1 MASRRP
7 APPPGGDWRRRMRV
21 RGRWPQHALARFGA
35 LIVGGMAALGF
46 AVLGMIGIVASE
58 EPSTLDGVPGVLAI
72 VVVCVLFVG
81 VPFGLLVGLPVQL
94 ATRAWLRS
102 PSPDELAAMRAA
114 QGQARPMLPPGLRAG
129 SWWAGAYEDCVRAV
143 TAYHAVVRTTPDGPA
158 LSWFLD
164 VGRRLDWQLD
174 EALRLAVLGE
184 SLDSGQAP
192 GSPTAVTI
200 AERLD
205 AARTAFDQTTEQA
218 ASIALDL
225 RSDTGFADVRAQLD
239 TLAAQ
244 APHLRTDT

>member
-1 MASRRP
+1 MAPRRP

-35 LIVGGMAALGF
+35 LIIGGFAALGF
-46 AVLGMIGIVASE
+46 GVLGMIGVAVSE
-58 EPSTLDGVPGVLAI
+58 EPSGLDGVPGMLAI
-72 VVVCVLFVG
+72 LVVTVLFVG
-81 VPFGLLVGLPVQL
+81 IPVGLLVGLPVQF

-102 PSPDELAAMRAA
+102 PSPDELAAMRLA
-114 QGQARPMLPPGLRAG
+114 QGEARPVLPPGLRAG

-158 LSWFLD
+158 RSWLVD

-184 SLDSGQAP
+184 SLDSGHAP
-192 GSPTAVTI
+192 GGPTAVTI

-205 AARTAFDQTTEQA
+205 EARTAFGQTTEQA

-225 RSDTGFADVRAQLD
+225 RSDTGFAEVRAQLD

-244 APHLRTDT
+244 APHLRTEN

>member
-1 MASRRP
+1 MASKRP

-21 RGRWPQHALARFGA
+21 RGGRLQHAMARFGA
-35 LIVGGMAALGF
+35 LIIGGLAAFGF
-46 AVLGMIGIVASE
+46 GLLGMIGMAVSE
-58 EPSTLDGVPGVLAI
+58 EPSTLDGVPGAI
-72 VVVCVLFVG
+72 AILLVMVMFVG
-81 VPFGLLVGLPVQL
+81 IPAGLLVGLPVQL

-114 QGQARPMLPPGLRAG
+114 QGQARPVQPPGLRPG

-158 LSWFLD
+158 RSWFAD
-164 VGRRLDWQLD
+164 VGRKLDWQLD

-184 SLDSGQAP
+184 SLDAGQAP
-192 GSPTAVTI
+192 GGPTAVTI
-200 AERLD
+200 AARLEEAR
-205 AARTAFDQTTEQA
+205 AAFGQTTEQA

-225 RSDTGFADVRAQLD
+225 RSATGFADVRAQLD

-244 APHLRTDT
+244 APHLRTET